1 METIYL
7 NLDSVSAT
15 STDPFSTT
23 INFEQP
29 LKIKEI
35 ELCSIELPNGI
46 YNIRANY
53 NTLTV
58 IVDET
63 IFSITLDEGN
73 YTTATDTNS
82 LLTSTNIFTAIN
94 YKINSK
100 MQDIDSNTPNFSFY
114 KNKCLITLPRAG
126 TIQIVD
132 TNLSKYLLGF
142 SSNQSSGGSTKLMTG
157 KNLINLS
164 FDSYIFLY
172 LKDLGSQVQSIC
184 GSFKIQL
191 SSPFSSI
198 NYINEQTSYKQK
210 ITSNTNKTYAY
221 FEIQFYDRLG
231 YQITSNNGL
240 HYSLTFRIIL
250 N

>member
-23 INFEQP
+23 INFEHP
-29 LKIKEI
+29 LKIREI

-94 YKINSK
+94 SK
-100 MQDIDSNTPNFSFY
+100 LSDLNLSNTPNFKFV
-114 KNKCLITLPRAG
+114 KNKCSISLTQAA
-126 TIQIVD
+126 TIQIVN

-142 SSNQSSGGSTKLMTG
+142 SSNQSSGSSTKLMTA

>member
-94 YKINSK
+94 SK
-100 MQDIDSNTPNFSFY
+100 LSDLNLSNTPNFSFS
-114 KNKCLITLPRAG
+114 KNKCLITLTQAA

-142 SSNQSSGGSTKLMTG
+142 SSNQSSGSSTKLMTA

>member
-7 NLDSVSAT
+7 NLDSVSTT

-94 YKINSK
+94 SK
-100 MQDIDSNTPNFSFY
+100 LSDLNLSNTPNFSFS
-114 KNKCLITLPRAG
+114 KNKCLITLTQAG
-126 TIQIVD
+126 TIQIVN

-142 SSNQSSGGSTKLMTG
+142 SSNQSSGSSTKLMTA

>member
-23 INFEQP
+23 INFEHP
-29 LKIKEI
+29 LKIREI

-58 IVDET
+58 IVDDIT
-63 IFSITLDEGN
+63 FSITLDDGN

-94 YKINSK
+94 SAFSDLNL
-100 MQDIDSNTPNFSFY
+100 SNTPYFSFL
-114 KNKCLITLPRAG
+114 KNKCLISLTQEA

-142 SSNQSSGGSTKLMTG
+142 SSSQSSGSSTDSMTG

-172 LKDLGSQVQSIC
+172 LRDLGSQVQSIP

-191 SSPFSSI
+191 SSPFCSI
-198 NYINEQTSYKQK
+198 NYINEQTSYK
-210 ITSNTNKTYAY
+210 
-221 FEIQFYDRLG
+221 EVQFYDRLG